1 LLRNKMPKMKT
12 RKSVRKRVK
21 VTARKKVIRR
31 DVGQDHFNARESGK
45 TTRSKRRDFVVFK
58 TDAENILRNLPY
70 ST

>member
-1 LLRNKMPKMKT
+1 MKT

-31 DVGQDHFNARESGK
+31 DVGQDNFNARESGK

>member
-1 LLRNKMPKMKT
+1 MKT